1 MPIMKTLAPGEFF
14 ARVSARLNL
23 AAKPKGADLALAP
36 SHVFLERMAE
46 WTPDLLFVYDL
57 IEGKNLY
64 VNRSVES
71 MLGYRPEEIHA
82 ISENLT
88 ERLVHPDDLAGVKA
102 WYASFDAAPDG
113 AILEHE
119 QRVRYADGSYRWLRT
134 RATVFERRP
143 DGRATYIIGVASDF
157 TGWKRQEVELIT
169 RSRQQSCLYEF
180 ADAVNRAEALEA
192 LYDKALLTLMTALSA
207 DRGSILLF
215 DEHGVMRFRA
225 WRGLSDHY
233 RRAVEGH
240 SPWQKDTADPQPIVI
255 GDVAEAGLAPGLQE
269 TIEQEGIRALGFIPL
284 VCSGRLLGKFMVYFN
299 RPHVMSLDEIGLAQA
314 VSRTLALGIERHEGE
329 SRLRDSE
336 ERLAAELADTKLL
349 QGISAELIRET
360 HVEALYEKLLDA
372 AVAIMRS
379 EFSSMQMLCSERG
392 TGGELRLLAFRGF
405 NPEAAAFWE
414 WVDAD
419 SDSTCGAALRSGAR
433 VLVPDVEQCEFMAGT
448 ADLRTYRDTGIRAV
462 QSSPLIS
469 RSGKIVGMISTHW
482 KTAYQ
487 PTERQLRLLDILA
500 RQAADLIERKRGEEA
515 LRASEQF
522 NRSLVESS
530 RDCTMTL
537 ALDGILSW
545 ISETGLSLLRISD
558 PSQVTGKSWIDF
570 WTGADRVAACA
581 AVAAAAG
588 GGSGTFVGYFP
599 VAGQP
604 KWWDVAVS
612 PISDAKGQPARLLAV
627 SRDITERRQA
637 EEQLHE
643 SELRFRA
650 TFDNAGIGMALVGLD
665 GRWLEVNDP
674 LCDITGYSREELLAS
689 TFTDITHPD
698 DQTASWRQT
707 RRLLAGEVPTY
718 SLEKR
723 YLRKDGS
730 TTWVSITVSLMHNSA
745 GAPLM
750 FIGAVQDINQ
760 RKRAEQALRQ
770 SEERYRTLY
779 DSMDE
784 GFCVI
789 EVLFDQRR
797 QPVDYRFLEVN
808 PSFEKQ
814 TGIKDARGRRMREIA
829 PDHEVYW
836 FTLYG
841 DVALTGE
848 PARFEYP
855 AEQLQ
860 RWYEGYAY
868 RLGEAGEHT
877 VAIIFNDITGRK
889 RAEQDLRLFASDL
902 EQRVV
907 ARTRELVESQSRLRA
922 LATDL
927 NLAEQRER
935 KRMAAD
941 LHDYLAQLLVLG
953 KMKLAQGKRLV
964 AEHPACADF
973 IKQTE
978 DVLVEALTYTRTLVA
993 DLSPSVLH
1001 DFGLPAALR
1010 WLSERMMQQQQLA
1023 VTTHIEADDVTL
1035 PEDQAVLLF
1044 QSVRE
1049 LLINAAKHGKTSHA
1063 TVRLAK
1069 QDARLHIEVLDEGVG
1084 FDVAAAAAAADMP
1097 TAQSSKYGLFSIRER
1112 MIALGGWFELQSEP
1126 GKGTTATLMLPL
1138 TSRSEAGSGLRSE
1151 VRMRDSKFKAH
1162 NSKSTER
1169 PNIEH

>member
-1 MPIMKTLAPGEFF
+1 
-14 ARVSARLNL
+14 
-23 AAKPKGADLALAP
+23 
-36 SHVFLERMAE
+36 
-46 WTPDLLFVYDL
+46 
-57 IEGKNLY
+57 
-64 VNRSVES
+64 
-71 MLGYRPEEIHA
+71 
-82 ISENLT
+82 
-88 ERLVHPDDLAGVKA
+88 
-102 WYASFDAAPDG
+102 
-113 AILEHE
+113 
-119 QRVRYADGSYRWLRT
+119 
-134 RATVFERRP
+134 
-143 DGRATYIIGVASDF
+143 
-157 TGWKRQEVELIT
+157 
-169 RSRQQSCLYEF
+169 
-180 ADAVNRAEALEA
+180 
-192 LYDKALLTLMTALSA
+192 
-207 DRGSILLF
+207 
-215 DEHGVMRFRA
+215 
-225 WRGLSDHY
+225 
-233 RRAVEGH
+233 
-240 SPWQKDTADPQPIVI
+240 
-255 GDVAEAGLAPGLQE
+255 VAEAGLAAGLQE
-269 TIEQEGIRALGFIPL
+269 VIEQEGVRALGFIPL
-284 VCSGRLLGKFMVYFN
+284 VSGGRLMGKFMVYFN
-299 RPHVMSLDEIGLAQA
+299 RPYAMSLDEIGLAQA
-314 VSRTLALGIERHEGE
+314 VARTLALGIERQENE
-329 SRLRDSE
+329 SRLRNSE

-349 QGISAELIRET
+349 QALSAELITET
-360 HVEALYEKLLDA
+360 HVEALYDKLLDA

-379 EFSSMQMLCSERG
+379 EFASMQMFYPERG

-414 WVDAD
+414 WVDAN
-419 SDSTCGAALRSGAR
+419 SLSTCGAALRSGAR
-433 VLVPDVEQCEFMAGT
+433 VLVPDVEQCEWMAGT
-448 ADLRTYRDTGIRAV
+448 EDLRTYRNTAIRAV

-469 RSGKIVGMISTHW
+469 RSGKIVGMMSTHW
-482 KTAYQ
+482 KNPYQ
-487 PTERQLRLLDILA
+487 PSERQLRLLDILA

-537 ALDGILSW
+537 APNGILSW

-558 PSQVTGKSWIDF
+558 SSQVIGKSWIDF
-570 WTGADRVAACA
+570 WTGADRVAAGA

-612 PISDAKGQPARLLAV
+612 PISDAKGRPARLLAV

-674 LCDITGYSREELLAS
+674 LCAITGYPREELLSS

-698 DQTASWRQT
+698 DQMARWRQT

-730 TTWVSITVSLMHNSA
+730 TTWVSITVSLMHNGA

-770 SEERYRTLY
+770 SEARYRTLY
-779 DSMDE
+779 ESIDE

-814 TGIKDARGRRMREIA
+814 TGIKDAPGRRMREIA
-829 PDHEVYW
+829 PDHEDRW
-836 FTLYG
+836 FTLFG
-841 DVALTGE
+841 EVALTGE

-855 AEQLQ
+855 ADQLQ

-868 RLGEAGEHT
+868 RLGEAAEHR

-889 RAEQDLRLFASDL
+889 RAEQDLRAFASDL
-902 EQRVV
+902 EQRVA

-964 AEHPACADF
+964 AEHPVCADF

-978 DVLVEALTYTRTLVA
+978 DVLAEALTYTRTLVA

-1001 DFGLPAALR
+1001 DFGLPPALR
-1010 WLSERMMQQQQLA
+1010 WLGERMQQQQLA

-1069 QDARLHIEVLDEGVG
+1069 QDARLHIEVQDEGAG
-1084 FDVAAAAAAADMP
+1084 FDVAAAAAVADMP

-1126 GKGTTATLMLPL
+1126 GKGTKARLTLPL
-1138 TSRSEAGSGLRSE
+1138 PAAKAGECSMMNVELEKRPTELSDYSTLEIKHSPFQQHTNRVRVLLVDDHAMVRQGLRTVLESYADVE
-1151 VRMRDSKFKAH
+1151 VVGEAANGEEAVAGADEWQPAVVVMDINMPKLNGVDATTRIKARH
-1162 NSKSTER
+1162 PHMLVIGLSVNANAEAQEAMARAGAARLLTKEAAVDELYR
-1169 PNIEH
+1169 AIQDVLVRR